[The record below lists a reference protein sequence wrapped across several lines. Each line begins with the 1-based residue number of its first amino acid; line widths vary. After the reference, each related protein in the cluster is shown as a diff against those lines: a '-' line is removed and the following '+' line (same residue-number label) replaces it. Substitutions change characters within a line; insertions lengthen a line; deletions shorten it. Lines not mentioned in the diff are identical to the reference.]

1 MCRVEVEMP
10 NKRAT
15 ARRTDATSEDR
26 VHRERGRLRR
36 EEILL
41 EAVNQF
47 STRGLDTVSVE
58 DIAKEVGC
66 NKSLV
71 YYYFGSKDDLR
82 DAVMKKLIDIIKE
95 IWTELGSQ
103 TSAEPRSQT
112 FADWARFITEWPWDH
127 PSNPWLRLIA
137 REGLSDTG
145 RAVLEEERA
154 RALGEGTRVVV
165 RAQGSGEVDSALD
178 PDLVALLI
186 LFLTTGPVTF
196 PQMVRMLAGDSP
208 DSVRFHERYGAFV
221 DSLVQRLAP
230 SPAT

>member
-1 MCRVEVEMP
+1 MEMP
-10 NKRAT
+10 NQRAT
-15 ARRTDATSEDR
+15 SQRNDATADDR
-26 VHRERGRLRR
+26 VHRQRGRLRR

-71 YYYFGSKDDLR
+71 YYYFGSKDGLR
-82 DAVMKKLIDIIKE
+82 DAVMKKLIDIIQE
-95 IWTELGSQ
+95 IWTELRAQSFG
-103 TSAEPRSQT
+103 ELRSQT
-112 FADWARFITEWPWDH
+112 FAAWARYITEWPWNH
-127 PSNPWLRLIA
+127 PNDPWLRLIA

-178 PDLVALLI
+178 PELVALLI
-186 LFLTTGPVTF
+186 LFLTTGPSTA
-196 PQMVRMLAGDSP
+196 PQMVRMLTGDSP
-208 DSVRFHERYGAFV
+208 DSVRFHERYSAFV

-230 SPAT
+230 SPAS

>member
-1 MCRVEVEMP
+1 MRNQRE
-10 NKRAT
+10 T
-15 ARRTDATSEDR
+15 ARRADVTSEDR
-26 VHRERGRLRR
+26 VHRRRGRLRR

-58 DIAKEVGC
+58 DIANEVGC

-71 YYYFGSKDDLR
+71 YYYFGSKDGLR
-82 DAVMKKLIDIIKE
+82 DAVMRTLIDNIQE
-95 IWTELGSQ
+95 IWTEFGSL

-112 FADWARFITEWPWDH
+112 FADWARYITEWPWNH
-127 PSNPWLRLIA
+127 SSNPWLRLIA

-196 PQMVRMLAGDSP
+196 PQMVRMLTGDSP
-208 DSVRFHERYGAFV
+208 DSVRFHERYGAFI
-221 DSLVQRLAP
+221 DALVQRLAP
-230 SPAT
+230 SPGP